1 MSDIVEKARGEWQ
14 EWMRHPDNA
23 EDFSLEDVVAWIN
36 QRPAGAFL
44 LLADEITRLKAEVA
58 QWKEAFERTMDDVA
72 ALRDENERLKASEEA
87 YRKTLRGI
95 VRQCNNT
102 GYGSPSVMERM
113 IDRIE
118 DMAIDALGTHR
129 HASKEVND

>member
-1 MSDIVEKARGEWQ
+1 MS
-14 EWMRHPDNA
+14 N
-23 EDFSLEDVVAWIN
+23 S
-36 QRPAGAFL
+36 
-44 LLADEITRLKAEVA
+44 DEITGLRAENERLRIENIQMRFALGYPMPADLEHHILPSNPFKCGTCDAANNVRAEV
-58 QWKEAFERTMDDVA
+58 
-72 ALRDENERLKASEEA
+72 ERLKASEEA
-87 YRKTLRGI
+87 YRKTLRDI

-129 HASKEVND
+129 HAAKEVGG

>member
-1 MSDIVEKARGEWQ
+1 MSDMQIDSMVTITG
-14 EWMRHPDNA
+14 A
-23 EDFSLEDVVAWIN
+23 EYE
-36 QRPAGAFL
+36 
-44 LLADEITRLKAEVA
+44 RLRA
-58 QWKEAFERTMDDVA
+58 
-72 ALRDENERLKASEEA
+72 ENERLKASEEA